1 MAVQIASVL
10 VGLVMVY
17 AALGLGFAVLFV
29 AIGLPR
35 VDHAAA
41 GAPWSFRLVIL
52 PGVAALWPLM
62 LRKWVGASSKGRP

>member
-10 VGLVMVY
+10 VDLAIVY
-17 AALGLGFAVLFV
+17 AALGLGFAILFV

-41 GAPWSFRLVIL
+41 EAPWSFRLVIL